1 MTSRTRAVI
10 GAFVLVFG
18 VGLGMAQE
26 DDPEQ
31 VKEVDISDS
40 PPVAEAACFNV
51 RNVRNFT
58 AISDRYVHV
67 EGRRDE
73 HYLLTMWTGCIG
85 LRGALGIAISNDFN
99 RVCSNS
105 SATIAYREF
114 GRLETCRIRTVES
127 VDDKDAAEEIVEL
140 RTDRD

>member
-1 MTSRTRAVI
+1 MTNNTTAMI
-10 GAFVLVFG
+10 GAFVFV
-18 VGLGMAQE
+18 LGGSLAVAQ
-26 DDPEQ
+26 DDEPEQ

-40 PPVAEAACFNV
+40 PPVAQEACFNV
-51 RNVRNFT
+51 RDVRNFD
-58 AISDRYVHV
+58 AISDRYVYV
-67 EGRRDE
+67 EGRRDA
-73 HYLLTMWTGCIG
+73 HYLLTMWTGCFG

-114 GRLETCRIRTVES
+114 GGLETCRIREVES

-140 RTDRD
+140 RTDRG